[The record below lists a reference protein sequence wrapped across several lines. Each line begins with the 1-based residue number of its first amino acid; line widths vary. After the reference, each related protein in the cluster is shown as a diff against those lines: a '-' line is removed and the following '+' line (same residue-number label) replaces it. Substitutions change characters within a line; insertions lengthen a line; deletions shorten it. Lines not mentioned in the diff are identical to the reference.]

1 MKAPDLGIRIGVFE
15 HGKRN
20 SISDV
25 KGVKVGHVT
34 LIKGRGKLI
43 PGKGPVRTG
52 VTAILP
58 HDGNIYKEKVLA
70 GAFVMN
76 GYSKPVGLV
85 QLWELGTIET
95 PIILT
100 NTLSIGTAIDGLLDY
115 VLRENEDIGVT
126 TGSVNPL
133 VLECN
138 DSYLNDIRGRHVKRE
153 HVVEAIESASK
164 DFEEGAVGAGTGM
177 SAFEF
182 KGGIGSSSRIVEVEG
197 KKYTVGALVLSNFG
211 KREDL
216 TIAGVP
222 VGLELKDWPGRGG
235 SGKGSIIMIV
245 ATDAPLTA
253 RQLNRLAKR
262 AVVGLARTGGYAYNG
277 SGDVVV
283 AFSTA
288 NKIKHY
294 EKQEISIRALPDSV
308 LSPIFK
314 ATAEAVEEAIINSL
328 LQAKTMDGRDNHIRY
343 ALPKEELVR
352 IMKKYGRIE
361 E

>member
-1 MKAPDLGIRIGVFE
+1 M
-15 HGKRN
+15 
-20 SISDV
+20 
-25 KGVKVGHVT
+25 
-34 LIKGRGKLI
+34 I

>member
-1 MKAPDLGIRIGVFE
+1 VFKP
-15 HGKRN
+15 GKRN
-20 SISDV
+20 KITDV

-34 LIKGRGKLI
+34 LIKGKGKLI

-58 HDGNIYKEKVLA
+58 HEGNIYKEKVLA

-76 GYSKPVGLV
+76 GYSKPVGLI

-100 NTLSIGTAIDGLLDY
+100 NTLSIGTAVEGLLDY
-115 VLRENEDIGVT
+115 ILEENEDIGVT

-153 HVVEAIESASK
+153 HVVEAIKRADE

-182 KGGIGSSSRIVEVEG
+182 KGGIGSASRIVEIEG

-211 KREDL
+211 RREDL

-222 VGLELKDWPGRGG
+222 VGLELKNWPGRGG
-235 SGKGSIIMIV
+235 EGKGSIIMII
-245 ATDAPLTA
+245 ATDAPLTG
-253 RQLNRLAKR
+253 RQLNRVAKR
-262 AVVGLARTGGYAYNG
+262 AIVGLARTGGYAYNG
-277 SGDVVV
+277 SGDIAV

-288 NKIKHY
+288 NRIKHY
-294 EKQEISIRALPDSV
+294 EKEVIEIKALPDSV
-308 LSPIFK
+308 ISPLFK

-328 LQAKTMDGRDNHIRY
+328 LEARTMDGRDNHVRY
-343 ALPKEELVR
+343 ALPKEELLR
-352 IMKKYGRIE
+352 IMRRYGRLE